1 MAAELVY
8 SMSLRLP
15 GEFSSPSSSPATP
28 GETYISRLKLS
39 MRNLRANPP
48 RAPNTRNTF
57 VDQSLFSASYVLI
70 RRDSVKKP
78 LEQLHDG
85 PFKVLSCTDK
95 YYILDINGKQDTVSI
110 DRLKAAHLDSTHTLS
125 PPSSPTLSPASTP
138 SVSPVPITQPPPT
151 VRTRSGH
158 HIHFPDRLNL

>member
-1 MAAELVY
+1 
-8 SMSLRLP
+8 
-15 GEFSSPSSSPATP
+15 
-28 GETYISRLKLS
+28 